1 VSELVRKSLFLLA
14 SASGFRHSKSLK
26 QLIIGLS
33 VKKNTQVNALFIC
46 FYGSLLSVC
55 RRCISFF
62 FEVINDVEWLI
73 SHRFFCYASVF
84 NRYEYNLYENK
95 LNVQLKKQS
104 LTGSIKNIVLVKD
117 RPVIDRPVIDG
128 SVSSNYKQ
136 VEDGKLEDGRF
147 KHSQLK
153 HSQLKHSQLKH
164 SQLKHSQLKHS
175 QLKHSQL
182 KHSQLTSIKNNKAV
196 IDNSDSINNPDS
208 INKADSINLIAAGIA
223 HEMNNPLGFV
233 SSNLMTLQEYAESLK
248 KILMQQQYIIE
259 RLSTQKTLSIIEI
272 MALDNDDEI
281 NYILGDVENLINES
295 MTGIARVQNII
306 EDLSEVSPF
315 ELLDTSDEDV
325 NKVLDS
331 TLCKLDMSLSQ
342 NIQLVKDYDELLTT
356 KVSTNKLNQAF
367 LAIINNA
374 VQAVHARGNEVKGE
388 IILRTTQLQRH
399 IRIDV
404 IDNGCGIP
412 EEKLTTI
419 FNPFY
424 TTRNVGEGIGLGLHM
439 AKNVAESHGGAL
451 SVSSRVG
458 MGTVFTVILPV
469 GNGRVD
475 ASDWPMD
482 TQMSL

>member
-1 VSELVRKSLFLLA
+1 MVRKSLFLLA

-33 VKKNTQVNALFIC
+33 VKKDTQVNALFIC

-104 LTGSIKNIVLVKD
+104 LSGSIKNIVLVPSKAKD
-117 RPVIDRPVIDG
+117 RSVKDRPVIDG

-147 KHSQLK
+147 
-153 HSQLKHSQLKH
+153 KH

-412 EEKLTTI
+412 EETLTTI

>member
-1 VSELVRKSLFLLA
+1 MIRKLLFLLT
-14 SASGFRHSKSLK
+14 STSGFRHSQSLK

-46 FYGSLLSVC
+46 FYGSLLSFC

-147 KHSQLK
+147 
-153 HSQLKHSQLKH
+153 
-164 SQLKHSQLKHS
+164 KHSQLKHS

-412 EEKLTTI
+412 EETLTTI

>member
-1 VSELVRKSLFLLA
+1 MIRKLLFLLT
-14 SASGFRHSKSLK
+14 STSGFRHSQSLK

-33 VKKNTQVNALFIC
+33 VKKDTQVNALFIC

-73 SHRFFCYASVF
+73 SHRLFCYASVF

-117 RPVIDRPVIDG
+117 RPVIDRPVIDRPVIDG

-147 KHSQLK
+147 
-153 HSQLKHSQLKH
+153 
-164 SQLKHSQLKHS
+164 KHSQLKHS

>member
-1 VSELVRKSLFLLA
+1 M
-14 SASGFRHSKSLK
+14 
-26 QLIIGLS
+26 
-33 VKKNTQVNALFIC
+33 KKNTQVNALFIC
-46 FYGSLLSVC
+46 YYGSLLSVC

-73 SHRFFCYASVF
+73 SHRLFCYASVF

-104 LTGSIKNIVLVKD
+104 LTGSIKNIVLVPSKAKD
-117 RPVIDRPVIDG
+117 RSVKDRPVIDG

-164 SQLKHSQLKHS
+164 SQLKHA
-175 QLKHSQL
+175 
-182 KHSQLTSIKNNKAV
+182 QLTSIKNNKAV

-412 EEKLTTI
+412 EETLTTI

>member
-1 VSELVRKSLFLLA
+1 MVRKSLFLLA

-73 SHRFFCYASVF
+73 SHRLFCYASVF

-117 RPVIDRPVIDG
+117 RPVIDRPVIDRPVIDG

-164 SQLKHSQLKHS
+164 A
-175 QLKHSQL
+175 
-182 KHSQLTSIKNNKAV
+182 QLTSIKNNKAV

>member
-1 VSELVRKSLFLLA
+1 MVRKSLFLLA

-33 VKKNTQVNALFIC
+33 VKKDTQVNALFIC
-46 FYGSLLSVC
+46 FYGSLLSFC

-73 SHRFFCYASVF
+73 SHRLFCYASVF

-104 LTGSIKNIVLVKD
+104 LTGSIKNIVLVPSKAKD

-147 KHSQLK
+147 
-153 HSQLKHSQLKH
+153 KH

-412 EEKLTTI
+412 EETLTTI

>member
-1 VSELVRKSLFLLA
+1 MVRKSLFLLA

-33 VKKNTQVNALFIC
+33 VKKDTQVNALFIC

-73 SHRFFCYASVF
+73 SHRLFCYASVF

-104 LTGSIKNIVLVKD
+104 LTGSIKNIVLVPSKAKD
-117 RPVIDRPVIDG
+117 RSVKDRPVIDG

-136 VEDGKLEDGRF
+136 VEDGQLEDGRF

-164 SQLKHSQLKHS
+164 SQLKHA
-175 QLKHSQL
+175 
-182 KHSQLTSIKNNKAV
+182 QLTSIKNNKAV

-412 EEKLTTI
+412 EETLTTI

>member
-1 VSELVRKSLFLLA
+1 MVRKLLFLLT
-14 SASGFRHSKSLK
+14 STSGFRHSQSLK

-46 FYGSLLSVC
+46 FYGSLLSFC

-104 LTGSIKNIVLVKD
+104 LSGSIKNIVLVKDRPVID

-164 SQLKHSQLKHS
+164 A
-175 QLKHSQL
+175 
-182 KHSQLTSIKNNKAV
+182 QLTSIKNNKAV

-412 EEKLTTI
+412 EETLTTI

>member
-1 VSELVRKSLFLLA
+1 MVRKSLFLLA

-46 FYGSLLSVC
+46 YYGSLLSVC

-73 SHRFFCYASVF
+73 SHRLFCYASVF

-117 RPVIDRPVIDG
+117 RPVIDRPVIDRPVIDG

-147 KHSQLK
+147 
-153 HSQLKHSQLKH
+153 
-164 SQLKHSQLKHS
+164 KHSQLKHS

-412 EEKLTTI
+412 EETLTTI

>member
-1 VSELVRKSLFLLA
+1 MVRKSLFLLA

-33 VKKNTQVNALFIC
+33 VKKDTQVNALFIC

-73 SHRFFCYASVF
+73 SHRLFCYASVF

-104 LTGSIKNIVLVKD
+104 LTGSIKNIVLVPSKAKDRSVKD
-117 RPVIDRPVIDG
+117 RPVKDRP
-128 SVSSNYKQ
+128 VSSNYKQ
-136 VEDGKLEDGRF
+136 VEDGQLEDGRF

-164 SQLKHSQLKHS
+164 SQLKHA
-175 QLKHSQL
+175 
-182 KHSQLTSIKNNKAV
+182 QLTSIKNNKAV

-412 EEKLTTI
+412 EETLTTI

>member
-1 VSELVRKSLFLLA
+1 M
-14 SASGFRHSKSLK
+14 
-26 QLIIGLS
+26 
-33 VKKNTQVNALFIC
+33 KKDTQVNALFIC

-104 LTGSIKNIVLVKD
+104 LSGSIKNIVLVPSKAKD
-117 RPVIDRPVIDG
+117 RSVKDRPVIDG

-147 KHSQLK
+147 
-153 HSQLKHSQLKH
+153 KH

>member
-1 VSELVRKSLFLLA
+1 MVRKSLFLLA

-33 VKKNTQVNALFIC
+33 VKKDTQVNALFIC
-46 FYGSLLSVC
+46 FYGSLLSFC

-104 LTGSIKNIVLVKD
+104 LTGSIKNIVLVPSKAKD
-117 RPVIDRPVIDG
+117 RSVKDRPVIDG

-164 SQLKHSQLKHS
+164 SQLKHA
-175 QLKHSQL
+175 
-182 KHSQLTSIKNNKAV
+182 QLTSIKNNKAV

>member
-1 VSELVRKSLFLLA
+1 MVRKSLFLLA

-46 FYGSLLSVC
+46 YYGSLLSVC

-73 SHRFFCYASVF
+73 SHRLFCYASVF
-84 NRYEYNLYENK
+84 DRYEYNLYENK

-104 LTGSIKNIVLVKD
+104 LTGSTKNIVLVPSKAKDRSVKD
-117 RPVIDRPVIDG
+117 RP
-128 SVSSNYKQ
+128 VSSNYKQ
-136 VEDGKLEDGRF
+136 VEDGQLEDGRF

-164 SQLKHSQLKHS
+164 A
-175 QLKHSQL
+175 
-182 KHSQLTSIKNNKAV
+182 QLTSIKNNKAV

-412 EEKLTTI
+412 EETLTTI

>member
-1 VSELVRKSLFLLA
+1 MVRKLLFLLT
-14 SASGFRHSKSLK
+14 STFGFRHSQSLK

-104 LTGSIKNIVLVKD
+104 LSGSIKNIVLVKDRPVID

-136 VEDGKLEDGRF
+136 VEDGKLEEGRF
-147 KHSQLK
+147 
-153 HSQLKHSQLKH
+153 
-164 SQLKHSQLKHS
+164 KHS

>member
-1 VSELVRKSLFLLA
+1 M
-14 SASGFRHSKSLK
+14 
-26 QLIIGLS
+26 
-33 VKKNTQVNALFIC
+33 KKDTQVNALFIC
-46 FYGSLLSVC
+46 FYGSLLSFC

-104 LTGSIKNIVLVKD
+104 LSGSIKNIVLVKD

-164 SQLKHSQLKHS
+164 SQLKHA
-175 QLKHSQL
+175 
-182 KHSQLTSIKNNKAV
+182 QLTSIKNNKAV

-342 NIQLVKDYDELLTT
+342 NIQLVKDYDELLMT

-412 EEKLTTI
+412 EETLTTI